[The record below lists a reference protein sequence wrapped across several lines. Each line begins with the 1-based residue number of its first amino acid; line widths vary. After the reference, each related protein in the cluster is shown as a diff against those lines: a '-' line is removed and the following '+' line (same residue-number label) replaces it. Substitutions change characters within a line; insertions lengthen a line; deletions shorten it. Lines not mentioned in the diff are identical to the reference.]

1 MSDENNSLV
10 KAESNRETNE
20 KKEEQQTLVE
30 TSKSFD
36 FDSAQKPKVSD
47 KKEIDLPLVS
57 ETAKEKEK
65 IIVISKKENYDII
78 DALRLVAPG
87 MQLREAMEDIVRAR
101 KGALIVLESNPLL
114 DVIEGGLKLNCK
126 FTPQRLFELSKMDG
140 AVVLSGDLR
149 KIIYANCLLA
159 PSPLIPTNET
169 GTRHK
174 AAERTA
180 RQTKT
185 LVIAI
190 SERRNTITLYYYNLK
205 YSLRKTEEILNR
217 AMEKLQVL
225 DKQREIYNHLL
236 ESLDT
241 FEVTG
246 LASTSNVA
254 AVLQRIEIILRISET
269 IKRDIIEL
277 GNEGNLVK
285 IRFKELVKG
294 VEKENKQIIRDYLDS
309 NRYYKEISKINFDGL
324 LDLQKVLEIIFGKK
338 EEEIIRPRGYRLLER
353 ADILKE
359 DIEIVIE
366 KFSNID
372 EIFSAGLEDFEK
384 IFKDKDS
391 AERFLKEISNLKD
404 KIIMGKSI

>member
-1 MSDENNSLV
+1 MKSYDCIIIGGGIAGLSSSIYLRRKNISTLIITLDIGGRTNIPEYIENYPGYKKIEGYKIPLIC
-10 KAESNRETNE
+10 KEQAEELGAEFSYEKVNE
-20 KKEEQQTLVE
+20 I
-30 TSKSFD
+30 
-36 FDSAQKPKVSD
+36 

-338 EEEIIRPRGYRLLER
+338 EEEIMT
-353 ADILKE
+353 
-359 DIEIVIE
+359 V
-366 KFSNID
+366 
-372 EIFSAGLEDFEK
+372 
-384 IFKDKDS
+384 
-391 AERFLKEISNLKD
+391 
-404 KIIMGKSI
+404 